1 MNERDLPPFAPYEP
15 HEIIG
20 DHPGDLKIF
29 SNIIIVEGV
38 DTSDF
43 KKANKAV
50 DDHLKKYPEIVEKAQ
65 SQGEDVLKRISKRAW
80 IITGLTIA
88 GIAAGI
94 GAKVI
99 YNHKKEKKRQK
110 DED

>member
-1 MNERDLPPFAPYEP
+1 MNERDLPPFAPHEP
-15 HEIIG
+15 HEIRG
-20 DHPGDLKIF
+20 DHPGDFDIF
-29 SNIIIVEGV
+29 NIVEVEGV

-50 DDHLKKYPEIVEKAQ
+50 DDHLKNNPEIVEKAQ

-88 GIAAGI
+88 GVAAGI

-99 YNHKKEKKRQK
+99 YDHTKEKKRQK
-110 DED
+110 DES